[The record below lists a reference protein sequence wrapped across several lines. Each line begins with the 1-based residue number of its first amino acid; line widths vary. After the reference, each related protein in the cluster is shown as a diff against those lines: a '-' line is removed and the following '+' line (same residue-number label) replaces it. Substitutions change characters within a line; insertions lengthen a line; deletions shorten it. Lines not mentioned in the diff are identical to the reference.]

1 MSRNPHIGSSF
12 DSFLA
17 EEGILEDTA
26 ALAAKRVIAWQVA
39 EAMKSAKLTK
49 SALARRMNTSR
60 SQLDRVLDATDT
72 SLTLDTLSRAA
83 TALGYRIQIDLV
95 AAQSGRSVG
104 KPPTAK
110 AKTSAGILR

>member
-26 ALAAKRVIAWQVA
+26 ALAAKRVISWQVA

-95 AAQSGRSVG
+95 AVQSDRSVG